1 MLNVT
6 ELHQAI
12 KSCYEARIPLLIR
25 GGPGIA
31 KTDIVNQIAQEYAVD
46 FAPFNAGT
54 MDPSSFGITIPRA
67 DNSACDIIPTAEF
80 VDVKPGGIVFLDEM
94 DKLDTLIQNAM
105 LPMIQN
111 NRINGRELS
120 DRWHVM
126 AANRMSDGK
135 GTFEI
140 SSILR
145 NRVCVVDF
153 EGPTVQ
159 EWTTHASKCGID
171 YRVISFLNQPQY
183 MNLLNAYDP
192 KADSSPTPRQWFK
205 VSRIIDSPV
214 RNYLCFGLVGAK
226 ATAEFE
232 VFMKITSKLPSWAAL
247 VASNGSFKIPDEF
260 VLQSIIAT
268 MIGQNMDG
276 NTAQAVKPII
286 DQLPVE
292 FIVVA
297 LRLAVTRNAP
307 GIQQFIVKNNYV
319 PIMHKAMTS

>member
-1 MLNVT
+1 MLNVS
-6 ELHQAI
+6 ELQQAI

-31 KTDIVNQIAQEYAVD
+31 KTDIVGQVAADSAVD
-46 FAPFNAGT
+46 FVPFNAGT
-54 MDPSSFGITIPRA
+54 LDPSSFGITIPRP

-94 DKLDTLIQNAM
+94 DKLDTLVQNAM

-111 NRINGRELS
+111 NRINGKKLS
-120 DRWHVM
+120 DRWYVM
-126 AANRMSDGK
+126 AANRMQDGK

-145 NRVCVVDF
+145 NRVCTVDF
-153 EGPTVQ
+153 DGPTIQ
-159 EWTTHASKCGID
+159 EWTNHAAKCGID
-171 YRVISFLNQPQY
+171 YRIISFLNQTQY
-183 MNLLNAYDP
+183 MMLLNAFDP
-192 KADSSPTPRQWFK
+192 KADASPTPRQWFN

-214 RNYLCFGLVGAK
+214 RNHLCFGLIGAK